1 MGKTEKMI
9 GYTSRIEDDI
19 LYMEFGKLN
28 KESAL
33 EAAQTFKSAIE
44 KPEVKKSFFIGREG
58 FQMLGAFG
66 IFDREVKKMDT
77 SHLTA
82 NAIVLISNALKIL
95 VQKIIPKDDPTDT
108 KIFAPKEETLALN
121 WIKAWESKEQAQEWL
136 KQNK

>member
-1 MGKTEKMI
+1 MEKTEKMI

-33 EAAQTFKSAIE
+33 EAAQAFKAAIE
-44 KPEVKKSFFIGREG
+44 KPEVKKSVFIGRKG
-58 FQMLGAFG
+58 FEMLGAFG

-77 SHLTA
+77 SHLKA

-108 KIFAPKEETLALN
+108 KIFAPKEEALALK
-121 WIKAWESKEQAQEWL
+121 WIKAWEGKEQAEEWL

>member
-28 KESAL
+28 KESAM
-33 EAAQTFKSAIE
+33 EAAQAFKSAME
-44 KPEVKKSFFIGREG
+44 KPEVKKSIFIGREG

-82 NAIVLISNALKIL
+82 TAIVLISNALKNTCAKNDSQRRPHRYQNFFL
-95 VQKIIPKDDPTDT
+95 PKKKCLPSIGS
-108 KIFAPKEETLALN
+108 KHGRARSRPK
-121 WIKAWESKEQAQEWL
+121 SG
-136 KQNK
+136 